1 MSQCD
6 SFNIGRVFSKRIASG
21 YGSATAEVQVDAIYI
36 DAAVIDIQNRMYRQ
50 IVSYNSYEK

>member
-50 IVSYNSYEK
+50 IVSYN